1 MTVEADEVM
10 LNLLDRLGV
19 DQWVFSPFGMKELE
33 HMDPERVREEKRRGT
48 DRRAWW
54 TSSRSPWHRCQ
65 WQCGSDGVEVAESR
79 RGGATPVRWCFPP
92 LAVPP
97 SGSD

>member
-1 MTVEADEVM
+1 MLTVEADEVM

-33 HMDPERVREEKRRGT
+33 HMDPERVREEKGRGT

-54 TSSRSPWHRCQ
+54 TSSRSPWRRCQ
-65 WQCGSDGVEVAESR
+65 WRC
-79 RGGATPVRWCFPP
+79 RGGGVPAGWSFGGPVVLPAAGSATLWIG
-92 LAVPP
+92 L
-97 SGSD
+97 GLG